1 MKLTKEQEEILVN
14 LMDII
19 EAKTK
24 EITEIREEIEKE
36 KKEIESLQKEIKEME
51 VLFFHLFYFF
61 L

>member
-14 LMDII
+14 LMDVI

-24 EITEIREEIEKE
+24 EITEIREEIEKA

-51 VLFFHLFYFF
+51 D
-61 L
+61 

>member
-14 LMDII
+14 FMDII

-24 EITEIREEIEKE
+24 EITEIREEIEKA

-51 VLFFHLFYFF
+51 D
-61 L
+61 